1 MTQSG
6 KKVLDGG
13 DAFPNMSLNLTG
25 GGTIN
30 LPEGIKGSW
39 TIFLVYR
46 GHW

>member
-6 KKVLDGG
+6 KKMLDGG

-25 GGTIN
+25 GAAID
-30 LPEGIKGSW
+30 LLEEVKGSW